1 MRLTLLASLARR
13 ITNLYSRRWFRVGLL
28 IATCIVVIDL
38 WLTVRVYG
46 PRTRIAALPASRVG
60 ESPSAGVSIGGGAS
74 DELGTGE
81 GGRKEKLFI
90 ASIHWNDGKIL
101 DAHWIPALI
110 SLIHSY
116 GASNLYI
123 SIHESGSWDN
133 TKTVLRNLDST
144 LESLG
149 VERSGVLEE
158 RTHEDEIKI
167 GEDEYQAGVK
177 KEGWIMGRMGRMEMR
192 RIPYL
197 AAARNKAM
205 APLKLMAQRE
215 GEGRRVFDRVVW
227 LNDVIFSVGSVFC
240 SFPFPLIHRI
250 KIKILGTNS

>member
-1 MRLTLLASLARR
+1 VN
-13 ITNLYSRRWFRVGLL
+13 IG
-28 IATCIVVIDL
+28 
-38 WLTVRVYG
+38 
-46 PRTRIAALPASRVG
+46 
-60 ESPSAGVSIGGGAS
+60 GGGAS

-81 GGRKEKLFI
+81 GGEKEKLFI

-133 TKTVLRNLDST
+133 TKTVLRNLDLT
-144 LESLG
+144 LENLG
-149 VERSGVLEE
+149 VERSVVLEE

-177 KEGWIMGRMGRMEMR
+177 KDGWIIGRRGRREMR

-205 APLKLMAQRE
+205 APLKQMAQRE
-215 GEGRRVFDRVVW
+215 GEARRVFDRVVW
-227 LNDVIFSVGSVFC
+227 LNDIIFSVRSV
-240 SFPFPLIHRI
+240 SPLPLSSHPLYQ
-250 KIKILGTNS
+250 IKILGTNS